1 MGRLYRRPKGKSD
14 PQMRHKCIRNSFEG
28 RFWLSGA
35 VPIPSAFHPV
45 PVFNRPL
52 LLVKKIQMKL
62 VNQSFFLIILSSL
75 IHARSFGQGVIRG
88 SVIDEKSMPLASVT
102 VRLDTANNSA
112 LYKVISTDRS
122 GSFAF
127 SNIPQGIYAIEID
140 LVGYNKVIKPGLII
154 GQTDTAINLG
164 PVTLSPSTKTLA
176 GVEIKAQAVL
186 IEKQIDKT
194 VINVDQNIANM
205 GTNALELLKKLP
217 GVQVATDG
225 QITLNGK
232 AGVNVSIDGKTTYL
246 SADDL
251 ANLLTNTPSSDIQK
265 IEIMTNPSAKYDAEG
280 TGGIINIIK
289 KRNTKSG
296 LNGTVTGSFGRGH
309 FDRGNGSLVL
319 SYKNDKYNLYL
330 NNSYSYNKT
339 LPGKSTV
346 TADIMNNNA
355 LLTGEVSD
363 NSRGNTYRAYNS
375 AAGLDLYLS
384 KKTTLTLSGN
394 ISDREATENIN
405 SLVTSFDGSH
415 NQTGSENFAAVNK
428 DKPFNYTTGVQLVH
442 KLDTAGRQW
451 SVDADYSNYRY
462 KPGQYNTTINYDPT
476 GNFVSQ
482 DNVFIDESR
491 TLQIF
496 GARVDYVQPLPGN
509 GKIET
514 GLKSSYV
521 KTNNNSTYYNQV
533 GGQNVVDSTQSDY
546 NVNSENI
553 NAAYVNFNRQY
564 RKLTV
569 QAGLRA
575 EQTVMKGQQL
585 FTNAAIDRNYL
596 QLFPTLFLSDKFDDQ
611 NTFNFQF
618 GRRTDRPD
626 YHELVPFRRPLSATL
641 YFQGNPNLKP
651 NLDWHTEITWAY
663 RNTFFITAAYD
674 VVRDYLRTFPYLDSN
689 KTTMTRIPTNVQGAH
704 SWNVDISYNYQLTKW
719 FTTNT
724 TVTVYQNS
732 FNGNA
737 NGFSLDDAGFPTVDL
752 VSNNSFRCSD
762 KLSFEADFEYESK
775 RQFVGSIYP
784 AYLDWSIALKQKILH
799 GNGSITIN
807 ANNPIAVP
815 KFGNGTD
822 HYLNL
827 NQYGHSQRYA
837 GPVIVTFTYRFGS
850 GKLTKTQN
858 KSGSE
863 EEQKRAAG

>member
-1 MGRLYRRPKGKSD
+1 MLMYL
-14 PQMRHKCIRNSFEG
+14 Q
-28 RFWLSGA
+28 
-35 VPIPSAFHPV
+35 
-45 PVFNRPL
+45 
-52 LLVKKIQMKL
+52 
-62 VNQSFFLIILSSL
+62 
-75 IHARSFGQGVIRG
+75 SFGQGTVKG
-88 SVIDEKSMPLASVT
+88 SITDEKNIPLSSVT
-102 VRLDTANNSA
+102 IRLKVMSDSA
-112 LYKVISTDRS
+112 LFKSISTNRA
-122 GSFAF
+122 GGFAF
-127 SNIPQGIYAIEID
+127 SNIPQGSYAVEID
-140 LVGYNKVIKPGLII
+140 LIGYNKVIRPGLVIS
-154 GQTDTAINLG
+154 QTDTAINLG
-164 PVTLSPSTKTLA
+164 TITLTPSTKTLS
-176 GVEIKAQAVL
+176 GVEIKAQAPQ

-194 VINVDQNIANM
+194 VVNVEQNIVNT

-217 GVQVATDG
+217 GVQVTPDG

-232 AGVNVSIDGKTTYL
+232 SGVNVTMDGKTTHL
-246 SADDL
+246 SAEDL

-289 KRNTKSG
+289 KKNTKSG
-296 LNGTVTGSFGRGH
+296 LNGTITGSFGRGH
-309 FDRGNGSLVL
+309 FDRENGSLAL

-330 NNSYSYNKT
+330 NNSYGYNKT

-346 TADIMNNNA
+346 TADILNNNA
-355 LLTGEVSD
+355 LVTEEISD
-363 NSRGNTYRAYNS
+363 NSRGNTNRAYNS

-384 KKTTLTLSGN
+384 KKTTLTVSGN
-394 ISDREATENIN
+394 IADREATENIN

-415 NQTGSENFAAVNK
+415 NQTGSENFAAINK
-428 DKPFNYTTGVQLVH
+428 DKPFNYTTGAQLVH
-442 KLDTAGRQW
+442 KPDTAGRQW
-451 SVDADYSNYRY
+451 SADADYSSYRY
-462 KPGQYNTTINYDPT
+462 KPGQYNTTINYGPL
-476 GNFVSQ
+476 GNFLNQ
-482 DNVFIDESR
+482 DKVFIDESR
-491 TLQIF
+491 TLEIF
-496 GARVDYVQPLPGN
+496 GARVDYTQPLPGN

-521 KTNNNSTYYNQV
+521 KTNNNNTYYNQS
-533 GGQNVVDSTQSDY
+533 GGKNVVDSTQSDY
-546 NVNSENI
+546 NINSENI
-553 NAAYVNFNRQY
+553 NAAYLNFNRQY

-611 NTFNFQF
+611 NIFNFQF

-663 RNTFFITAAYD
+663 RNIFFITAAYD
-674 VVRDYLRTFPYLDSN
+674 IVRDYLRTFPYLDSN
-689 KTTMTRIPTNVQGAH
+689 KMTMTRIPTNVQHAH
-704 SWNVDISYNYQLTKW
+704 SWNVDISYNHELTKW

-724 TVTVYQNS
+724 TVSVYQNS
-732 FNGNA
+732 FNGSA
-737 NGFSLDDAGFPTVDL
+737 NNFSLDDAGFPTVDL
-752 VSNNSFRCSD
+752 ISNNSFRCSD
-762 KLSFEADFEYESK
+762 ELSFEADWEYESK
-775 RQFVGSIYP
+775 RQFVGSTYP
-784 AYLDWSIALKQKILH
+784 AYLDWSIALKQKILR

-807 ANNPIAVP
+807 ANNPIAIP

-822 HYLNL
+822 HYFDL

-837 GPVIVTFTYRFGS
+837 GPVIVTFIYRFGS
-850 GKLTKTQN
+850 GKLTKTQS

-863 EEQKRAAG
+863 EEQKRAGG